1 MRIKIIEELIPTKQL
16 YSSVEKVFSSQLT
29 ISENSRFSD
38 DSLLVLGFSKKGVIL
53 IVHASLDYDFERT
66 YLTAIL
72 FNTSSL
78 ANTLEMDYKSV
89 DDIKLVEDKLV
100 QTLKRYNNGKI
111 EYPFTEL
118 SKFQTEIDQKKRKIF
133 SLESKIISAIIKDL
147 YVKIDYSDEIMK
159 FPFSITS
166 INGKWEDW
174 EELYYPYVSSIEK
187 GIINTGVEHT
197 KIYRNYD
204 FALKTDIFQRMFDL
218 VLLSKQE
225 SDPEMLAQRN
235 EDGPL
240 YDYEITFIYCNRSN
254 KPYSYMD
261 LLKLMNEIKT
271 FSKKFK
277 ANEKRQ
283 CFNVRTNLI
292 LISSSGYEPKI
303 KAYLREHLFREV
315 DYVIPIIVVPP
326 MKDDVWHNFFEYDE
340 FIDSKQKKREELGK
354 IIRISKKY
362 EVSPSFRVT
371 RLKDAKNEYADIIE
385 REQMAKVDKDY
396 LTKWFWIL
404 NVPKSSD
411 LLTQKKDPK
420 PNDKS
425 VDVVSE
431 KIEIS

>member
-1 MRIKIIEELIPTKQL
+1 
-16 YSSVEKVFSSQLT
+16 
-29 ISENSRFSD
+29 
-38 DSLLVLGFSKKGVIL
+38 
-53 IVHASLDYDFERT
+53 
-66 YLTAIL
+66 
-72 FNTSSL
+72 
-78 ANTLEMDYKSV
+78 
-89 DDIKLVEDKLV
+89 
-100 QTLKRYNNGKI
+100 
-111 EYPFTEL
+111 
-118 SKFQTEIDQKKRKIF
+118 
-133 SLESKIISAIIKDL
+133 
-147 YVKIDYSDEIMK
+147 
-159 FPFSITS
+159 
-166 INGKWEDW
+166 
-174 EELYYPYVSSIEK
+174 
-187 GIINTGVEHT
+187 
-197 KIYRNYD
+197 
-204 FALKTDIFQRMFDL
+204 MFDL

-404 NVPKSSD
+404 NIPKSYEILIRKENRKSDDKSSD
-411 LLTQKKDPK
+411 IIH
-420 PNDKS
+420 
-425 VDVVSE
+425 E